1 MFENSKVYDTL
12 KWLASP
18 GLPAVATLLITVS
31 QIVNINA
38 FAIAGAIVAA
48 IGACFGEWTG
58 QASKKF
64 FEAHNIVPVDDASP
78 ILPED
83 TVTIKAEEIE

>member
-1 MFENSKVYDTL
+1 MSNKTYDIM

-31 QIVNINA
+31 QIVNINE

-48 IGACFGEWTG
+48 VGACLGEWTG

-64 FEAHNIVPVDDASP
+64 FEAHDIVPNQDYSQ
-78 ILPED
+78 IEEEED
-83 TVTIKAEEIE
+83 GI